1 MVSVSL
7 KVHWNA
13 AGKIPCLFVR
23 FILCWTIWII
33 SVEVIS
39 IVAIPMDHY
48 DFNQDDVS
56 ETDMIEGS
64 DSNDNSESDFEGFN
78 SDDVNGAQQ

>member
-1 MVSVSL
+1 MVSVGL

-13 AGKIPCLFVR
+13 AGKIACLFVR

-33 SVEVIS
+33 SVEVTS

-48 DFNQDDVS
+48 DFNQENVS
-56 ETDMIEGS
+56 AMTVVVTD
-64 DSNDNSESDFEGFN
+64 
-78 SDDVNGAQQ
+78 